1 MAPETYLWKLKN
13 WKILRSQNLKGLSIR
28 VITHSIKRTPK
39 NPTLIRVGWWQKS
52 IHTEA
57 NLKILAVGFFLAWY
71 TSYTIVILVW
81 YTSYTIHIKLTS
93 NYIMFSFSGYYSK
106 KLKLLN
112 RRVLIGAEVL
122 KVFPKTKFVEVERL
136 FGTKRVV
143 PKIMSNVSNFKFY
156 SQKSTNLVQNG
167 FNTKYYEHNTFHWVF
182 DVLQVLCIFKALI
195 QTGSFLSRI
204 NISSADALK
213 AFQKF

>member
-1 MAPETYLWKLKN
+1 M
-13 WKILRSQNLKGLSIR
+13 
-28 VITHSIKRTPK
+28 
-39 NPTLIRVGWWQKS
+39 
-52 IHTEA
+52 
-57 NLKILAVGFFLAWY
+57 
-71 TSYTIVILVW
+71 
-81 YTSYTIHIKLTS
+81 
-93 NYIMFSFSGYYSK
+93 
-106 KLKLLN
+106 
-112 RRVLIGAEVL
+112 
-122 KVFPKTKFVEVERL
+122 ERL

-143 PKIMSNVSNFKFY
+143 PKIMSNLSNFKFY

-167 FNTKYYEHNTFHWVF
+167 FNTKYYEHNTFHRVF